1 MIIIAI
7 SYLILHQEPSSKFVH
22 ASFWQGKN
30 ILNGNT
36 EKMSTISKGY
46 LEPYHTSLTEDH
58 SSCTSAKYSEKVIFL
73 PPFWFNLNYVYTFN
87 DIAKPVA

>member
-7 SYLILHQEPSSKFVH
+7 SYLILHQEPSSKFLN
-22 ASFWQGKN
+22 SNTGK
-30 ILNGNT
+30 T
-36 EKMSTISKGY
+36 STLSKGY

>member
-7 SYLILHQEPSSKFVH
+7 SYLILHQEPSSKF
-22 ASFWQGKN
+22 
-30 ILNGNT
+30 LNGNT
-36 EKMSTISKGY
+36 RKTSTLSKGY
-46 LEPYHTSLTEDH
+46 LEPYHTSLTEDL